1 MSINTSIYRVSLLA
15 AAVLAAGC
23 ASTPRVH
30 SEVAMLQNQLRD
42 MRADQRIA
50 PYAAVELREAEQ
62 AVQFVA
68 DRRRMSAKDFDQNL
82 YLAGRLVNIAGA
94 EGLARYATQVGQEL
108 DRERET
114 MLVEARTREADN
126 ARRQAQRERMR
137 ADDAQLASQRARSDA
152 DWATRDANQARQQSE
167 QDRLD
172 AERGQRAANL
182 ARSDASVARSQ
193 AEIARGD
200 ADLARSEADRRRQEA
215 EFARGDA
222 AQARAD
228 ADAARRE
235 LQLMQTELADLN
247 AKQTE
252 RGLVVTVGDVLF
264 EVDRAELRPGA
275 VRELDRLVQALR
287 NRTGFDLAIEGHTD
301 STGTAAH
308 NQNLSERR
316 AGSVRS
322 YLTAQGLSPDR
333 TTSIGLG
340 QDRPVASNATS
351 SGRQQNRRVEIV
363 IQQAEPARVSQID
376 QR

>member
-23 ASTPRVH
+23 TSTPRVH